1 MDNIFVKLET
11 DKNEVI
17 YVNIN
22 DISVLKQGCRKFTTI
37 LILKNGETFTI
48 VESVDKFI
56 DMFNYVK
63 HHSHEYEG
71 TFIYLHGG
79 EIVCID

>member
-1 MDNIFVKLET
+1 MNNIFVKLET

-22 DISVLKQGCRKFTTI
+22 DVSVLKQGCRKFTTI

-48 VESVDKFI
+48 VESIDKFI

-63 HHSHEYEG
+63 HHSHEYERN
-71 TFIYLHGG
+71 FIYIHGG
-79 EIVCID
+79 EIV

>member
-11 DKNEVI
+11 NKNEVI

-48 VESVDKFI
+48 VESIDKFI

-63 HHSHEYEG
+63 HHSHEYERN
-71 TFIYLHGG
+71 FIYIHGG
-79 EIVCID
+79 EIV

>member
-22 DISVLKQGCRKFTTI
+22 DISVLKQGSNFTTI
-37 LILKNGETFTI
+37 LILKNG
-48 VESVDKFI
+48 
-56 DMFNYVK
+56 
-63 HHSHEYEG
+63 
-71 TFIYLHGG
+71 
-79 EIVCID
+79 

>member
-1 MDNIFVKLET
+1 MNNIFVKLET
-11 DKNEVI
+11 NKNEVI

-22 DISVLKQGCRKFTTI
+22 DISVLKQGSNFTTI

-48 VESVDKFI
+48 VESTDKFI

-63 HHSHEYEG
+63 HHSHEYKG
-71 TFIYLHGG
+71 NFIYLHGG
-79 EIVCID
+79 EIV

>member
-1 MDNIFVKLET
+1 MNNIFVKLET

-22 DISVLKQGCRKFTTI
+22 DISVLKQGCRQSRTI
-37 LILKNGETFTI
+37 IILKNGETFTI
-48 VESVDKFI
+48 VESIDKFI

-63 HHSHEYEG
+63 HHSHEYERN
-71 TFIYLHGG
+71 FIYLNGG
-79 EIVCID
+79 EIV